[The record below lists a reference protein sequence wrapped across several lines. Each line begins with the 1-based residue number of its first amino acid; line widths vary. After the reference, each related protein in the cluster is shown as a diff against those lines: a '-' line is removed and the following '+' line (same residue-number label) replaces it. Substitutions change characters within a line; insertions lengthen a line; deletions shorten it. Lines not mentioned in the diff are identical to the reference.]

1 MWSNCVIIYDW
12 FNSNLMGNKLEAET
26 VGCWAISWREQS
38 DKSWV
43 IIHYESTSCTPT
55 TLHIFF
61 CQCWE
66 CSIKKKK
73 KEKYRLKKLCCPEN
87 RQFVGKQN
95 RVTQTSMQ
103 GLKMTFVWVI
113 LQYRETSSRD
123 VCVVYLLVLNP
134 CFHMLC
140 FTSRQL
146 GFLW

>member
-55 TLHIFF
+55 MLHIFF

-73 KEKYRLKKLCCPEN
+73 KRKIQTEKIVLSREQAVCWETEQSDPDKHAGSENEICVGYLTVQGNLK
-87 RQFVGKQN
+87 
-95 RVTQTSMQ
+95 
-103 GLKMTFVWVI
+103 
-113 LQYRETSSRD
+113 
-123 VCVVYLLVLNP
+123 
-134 CFHMLC
+134 
-140 FTSRQL
+140 
-146 GFLW
+146 